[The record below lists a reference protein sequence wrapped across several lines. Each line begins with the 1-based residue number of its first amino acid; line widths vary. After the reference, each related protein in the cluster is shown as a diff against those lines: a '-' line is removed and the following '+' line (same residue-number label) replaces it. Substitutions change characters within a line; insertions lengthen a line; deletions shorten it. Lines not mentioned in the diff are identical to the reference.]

1 MGSEP
6 FHFKQFTVHQHQST
20 HKVGTD
26 GVLLGA
32 WVDIHAGDK
41 TMLDIGTGS
50 ALIALMLAQRTDSST
65 RIDGVEIEKQD
76 AEQGQK
82 NVSLSRWRERIK
94 IYNVAAQNF
103 FSQTK
108 YDLIVS
114 NPPYFMN
121 SWRPSEKKRSQA
133 RHTHELSYQDLLI
146 ASTRLMTANG
156 RLAVIL
162 PYVEG
167 LHFLELAGD
176 FKLFVLRQSAFRTR
190 QHKPVERL
198 LLELSPKQNSKVESE
213 IILYSEGENWSEHY
227 RRITRDFY
235 LKC

>member
-41 TMLDIGTGS
+41 SLLDIGTGS

-76 AEQGQK
+76 AEQARK
-82 NVSLSRWRERIK
+82 NVSLSPWREKIR
-94 IYNVAAQNF
+94 IYNVAVQDF
-103 FSQTK
+103 ISETK

-121 SWRPSEKKRSQA
+121 SWLPSEKKRSQA
-133 RHTHELSYQDLLI
+133 RHTHELSYEDLLI
-146 ASTRLMTANG
+146 TSTRLLAPTG

-167 LHFLELAGD
+167 LHFLELAGHY
-176 FKLFVLRQSAFRTR
+176 KLFVLHQSNFRSR

-198 LLELSPKQNSKVESE
+198 LLELSPKQNAKVESE
-213 IILYSEGENWSEHY
+213 IILYSDGENWSEPY
-227 RRITRDFY
+227 RRMTRDFY